1 LPCDEYR
8 YQKVLE
14 VCALKKDLEMLT
26 DGESTEIGA
35 NGINLSGGQRWR
47 VTFARA
53 LYSRAGILVLD
64 DIFSAVDAHVGR
76 HIFEKGLTGE
86 LGQGRTRILVTH
98 HVALCKSKTK
108 YIVELGDGT
117 VENSGFVTELEED
130 GTLQQIISHEESEQQ
145 AEEDE
150 DPTAV
155 NSEESS
161 DIDNM
166 EAIKKVDSK
175 KASPKKFIEE
185 ESRERGRVKT
195 GVYLDYLKSS
205 GGIPFWGF
213 ALAFFTLQQCF
224 LTGNWSINLVLPPA
238 NKSQVVH
245 GGFEYG
251 LVPMN
256 TPAFNKL
263 LHNHSK
269 SKDSRPTHE
278 TPRSHPAL

>member
-1 LPCDEYR
+1 
-8 YQKVLE
+8 
-14 VCALKKDLEMLT
+14 MLT

-86 LGQGRTRILVTH
+86 LGHGRTRILVTH

-117 VENSGFVTELEED
+117 VENSGFVQELEED
-130 GTLQQIISHEESEQQ
+130 GTLQKIISHEDNERQV
-145 AEEDE
+145 EEDE

-161 DIDNM
+161 DIDHT
-166 EAIKKVDSK
+166 ETLKKVDSK
-175 KASPKKFIEE
+175 KQAPKKFIEE
-185 ESRERGRVKT
+185 ESREKGRVKT
-195 GVYLDYLKSS
+195 KVYLDYLKSS

-213 ALAFFTLQQCF
+213 ALLFFTVQQCF
-224 LTGNWSINLVLPPA
+224 ITGGT
-238 NKSQVVH
+238 SQ
-245 GGFEYG
+245 
-251 LVPMN
+251 
-256 TPAFNKL
+256 
-263 LHNHSK
+263 
-269 SKDSRPTHE
+269 
-278 TPRSHPAL
+278 

>member
-1 LPCDEYR
+1 M
-8 YQKVLE
+8 
-14 VCALKKDLEMLT
+14 CALTKDLEMLT
-26 DGESTEIGA
+26 DGENTEIGA

-98 HVALCKSKTK
+98 HVALCKSKAK

-130 GTLQQIISHEESEQQ
+130 GTLQQIMSHEETEQQ
-145 AEEDE
+145 VGEDE

-161 DIDNM
+161 DIDNS
-166 EAIKKVDSK
+166 ETLKKVDSK
-175 KASPKKFIEE
+175 KAAPKKFIEE

-205 GGIPFWGF
+205 GGVPFWGF

-224 LTGNWSINLVLPPA
+224 LTGEFFKPS
-238 NKSQVVH
+238 S
-245 GGFEYG
+245 
-251 LVPMN
+251 
-256 TPAFNKL
+256 
-263 LHNHSK
+263 
-269 SKDSRPTHE
+269 
-278 TPRSHPAL
+278 